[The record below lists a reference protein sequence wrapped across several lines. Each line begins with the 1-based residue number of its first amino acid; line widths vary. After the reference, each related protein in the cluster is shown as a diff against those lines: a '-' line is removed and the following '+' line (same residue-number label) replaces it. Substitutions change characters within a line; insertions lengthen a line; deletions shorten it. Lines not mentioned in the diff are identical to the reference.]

1 MNIAIDCHLL
11 VESVFEIAL
20 GKVEKLDVEK
30 KLVSRKKV
38 FQKRF
43 FKTAITAASGL
54 SLSKIYVLSVQH
66 IDRKCIGKARP
77 TL

>member
-1 MNIAIDCHLL
+1 MPH
-11 VESVFEIAL
+11 
-20 GKVEKLDVEK
+20 
-30 KLVSRKKV
+30 
-38 FQKRF
+38 FQMPRF
-43 FKTAITAASGL
+43 QRRVFKTTIIAASGL